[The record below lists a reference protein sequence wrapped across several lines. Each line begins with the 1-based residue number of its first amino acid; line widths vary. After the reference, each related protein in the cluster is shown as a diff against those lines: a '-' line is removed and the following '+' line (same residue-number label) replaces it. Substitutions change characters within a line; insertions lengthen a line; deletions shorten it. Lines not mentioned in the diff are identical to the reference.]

1 MPFLWRYMSPLN
13 AAHDLIIVVLV
24 DQSINQY
31 DNYIM
36 TVSTTVV
43 FVKPSSPETDV
54 NTNVKNDVK
63 TNPVVET
70 QYITIDLYKRS

>member
-1 MPFLWRYMSPLN
+1 M
-13 AAHDLIIVVLV
+13 IVVRV
-24 DQSINQY
+24 DQSINQS

-36 TVSTTVV
+36 TVSTAVV

-54 NTNVKNDVK
+54 KTNVKNNVKTDVK

-70 QYITIDLYKRS
+70 QYITIDIYKIS